1 MKYIRHIAMG
11 DATTNVFKPSSS
23 NSSLLPYNFILRYN
37 ILARRSV
44 VRNTTIYRYN
54 VTLNHASSS
63 LPSLYILSLKRK
75 QRPPLWGCT
84 SVWCKTWWKRF
95 QLNVEFI
102 RLLRMAARGKVRH
115 FKQKYQR
122 TSFRYTNVQEIPNN
136 RTWYTRT
143 SCFAHSY

>member
-1 MKYIRHIAMG
+1 MG

>member
-1 MKYIRHIAMG
+1 MG

-95 QLNVEFI
+95 QLNVEFV